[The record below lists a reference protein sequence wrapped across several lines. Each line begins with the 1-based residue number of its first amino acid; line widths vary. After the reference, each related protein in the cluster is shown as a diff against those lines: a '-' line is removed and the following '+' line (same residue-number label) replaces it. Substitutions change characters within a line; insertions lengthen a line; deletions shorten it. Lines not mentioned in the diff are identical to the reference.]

1 MQRVYTVYNTLG
13 ANSPEG
19 LEHAEENSFTIM
31 RISGYVTFLVSCW
44 YFSLSPHSAQAGVC
58 KPGYY
63 YNPIYFCIDINECD
77 SSPCGPQAVC
87 KNTPGSFKCSCHS
100 GFKPSVGNSGFSG
113 GAKCEDI
120 NECDSSPCGPQ
131 AVCKNTPGSFKCSC
145 HSGFKPSV
153 GNSGFSGGAKCEDV
167 NECED
172 EGVCGRNATCY
183 NSVGSYH
190 CICHAGFHP
199 EPGKTQNTCKEPPFN
214 CPNAEKQENSILV
227 ECGLKH
233 SETLKQSNTSDNGS
247 CSILE
252 SARRLL
258 GNVCQNFSAAN
269 DTQAITEFVNDLL
282 DRKSRW
288 ANMEVTQRLNVAAAI
303 MDLMENMAMAIA
315 LTLPSA
321 GAKTISEDTFA
332 LEIQVAGG
340 QNMSLDDLVRMHVRN
355 NTMEIYWKSIIG
367 AKHSEFAAVSL
378 LVFNNM
384 ESILNSEI
392 YGEGNEQAHK
402 TERTIQLNSKV
413 IAATISNKAASHELA
428 EKVNFTLKLN
438 QGKKA
443 NEKIECVYWKTTA
456 VDSFWSSEGCI
467 VFGSNQ
473 THDDLSMMIMTSV
486 GLTISL
492 LCLVASIVVFVKCRS
507 IQNSNTTVHKHLSVN
522 LFLAQLLFLTGTH
535 VRHKI
540 ICALVAGCLHYLFLT
555 VFAWMF
561 LDALQL
567 FIACRHLTVKVF
579 TRTHVIKQRF
589 LYPSGYAVSA
599 LIVIISA
606 AIHPSGYGSEKV
618 CWLKLESGFRWSFQG
633 PVCFVIVVNV
643 VLFVWT
649 LCLLRHHL
657 STRNVNVSKIKDTRT
672 LTLKAAARLFIM
684 GCTWIFGIFNVNE
697 STSFLSYIFIVINTL
712 QGVFIFLV
720 YCVFSCQV
728 RNEFRKW
735 FTNAKAGSLTDFSN
749 VPMNSHETNEI

>member
-13 ANSPEG
+13 VNSLEG
-19 LEHAEENSFTIM
+19 LEHAKENSFTIM
-31 RISGYVTFLVSCW
+31 RISGYLSFLVSCW
-44 YFSLSPHSAQAGVC
+44 YFSLNPHSAQAATC
-58 KPGYY
+58 NPGYY
-63 YNPIYFCIDINECD
+63 YNPIYICIDINECD

-87 KNTPGSFKCSCHS
+87 KNTPGSFKCSCPS
-100 GFKPSVGNSGFSG
+100 GFKSSVGNSGFSD

-145 HSGFKPSV
+145 PSGFKSSA
-153 GNSGFSGGAKCEDV
+153 GNSGFSDGAKCEDV

-172 EGVCGRNATCY
+172 EGACGRNATCY

-199 EPGKTQNTCKEPPFN
+199 EPGKTQNTCKEPPLN

-227 ECGLKH
+227 GCGLKH
-233 SETLKQSNTSDNGS
+233 SETLAQSNSSDNGS

-252 SARRLL
+252 SARRFL
-258 GNVCQNFSAAN
+258 GKVCQNFSVAN

-282 DRKSRW
+282 NRKSQW
-288 ANMEVTQRLNVAAAI
+288 ANMEVTQRLNVATAI
-303 MDLMENMAMAIA
+303 MDLMENLTMAIS

-332 LEIQVAGG
+332 LEIQVSGG
-340 QNMSLDDLVRMHVRN
+340 QNMSMDDLVRMHVWN
-355 NTMEIYWKSIIG
+355 NTMEIYWKTIIG
-367 AKHSEFAAVSL
+367 AMHSEFAAVSL

-384 ESILNSEI
+384 ESILNGKI
-392 YGEGNEQAHK
+392 YGEGNGQAHK
-402 TERTIQLNSKV
+402 TERTVQLNSRV
-413 IAATISNKAASHELA
+413 IAATISNKAARHELA

-443 NEKIECVYWKTTA
+443 NEKVECVYWKTTA

-473 THDDLSMMIMTSV
+473 THVMCQCNHLTSFAILMASVEIEDDLSMMIITSV
-486 GLTISL
+486 GLIISL
-492 LCLVASIVVFVKCRS
+492 LCLLASIVVFVKCRS

-535 VRHKI
+535 VRHK
-540 ICALVAGCLHYLFLT
+540 
-555 VFAWMF
+555 
-561 LDALQL
+561 
-567 FIACRHLTVKVF
+567 
-579 TRTHVIKQRF
+579 
-589 LYPSGYAVSA
+589 
-599 LIVIISA
+599 
-606 AIHPSGYGSEKV
+606 
-618 CWLKLESGFRWSFQG
+618 
-633 PVCFVIVVNV
+633 VNV

-672 LTLKAAARLFIM
+672 LTLKATARLFII

-697 STSFLSYIFIVINTL
+697 ITSFFSYIFIVINTL
-712 QGVFIFLV
+712 QGVFIFLI
-720 YCVFSCQV
+720 YCVFNRQV
-728 RNEFRKW
+728 RDEFQKW
-735 FTNAKAGSLTDFSN
+735 FTDAKAVSLTDFSN
-749 VPMNSHETNEI
+749 VPMSSHEANEA